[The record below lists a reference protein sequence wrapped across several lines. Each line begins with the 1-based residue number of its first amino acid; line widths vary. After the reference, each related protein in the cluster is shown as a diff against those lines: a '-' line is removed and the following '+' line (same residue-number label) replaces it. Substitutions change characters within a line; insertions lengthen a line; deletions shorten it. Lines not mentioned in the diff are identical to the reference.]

1 MMTANCKKSYC
12 KGRLKLAR
20 TKTEIFRTRVYAV
33 LKGMELAD
41 GDFMEAEHV
50 IDGRLKDA
58 RAYSIRAKRLF
69 PNFIPRSINIFSQK
83 VSMNEETFYKYA
95 TFEEP
100 QEWNPEEHT
109 KNRHADVKNNEDV

>member
-1 MMTANCKKSYC
+1 M
-12 KGRLKLAR
+12 AR
-20 TKTEIFRTRVYAV
+20 TKTDIFRTRVYAV
-33 LKGMELAD
+33 LKGMELVD

-69 PNFIPRSINIFSQK
+69 PNFITRSINIFSQK
-83 VSMNEETFYKYA
+83 VSMNEEIFYKYA

-109 KNRHADVKNNEDV
+109 KNRHADVENNEDV

>member
-1 MMTANCKKSYC
+1 M
-12 KGRLKLAR
+12 AR
-20 TKTEIFRTRVYAV
+20 TKTEIFRTHVYAV
-33 LKGMELAD
+33 LNGMELVD

-50 IDGRLKDA
+50 IDGRLKDEH
-58 RAYSIRAKRLF
+58 AYAVRAKKLF
-69 PNFIPRSINIFSQK
+69 PNFIPRSIRIFSQK

-109 KNRHADVKNNEDV
+109 KRHADVENNEEV